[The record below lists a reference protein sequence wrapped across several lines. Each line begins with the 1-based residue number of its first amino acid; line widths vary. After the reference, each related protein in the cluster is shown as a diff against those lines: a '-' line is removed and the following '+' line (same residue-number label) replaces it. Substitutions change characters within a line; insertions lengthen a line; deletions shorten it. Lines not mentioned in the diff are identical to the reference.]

1 MRESVERLSEPKAPA
16 TEESI
21 NKIRS
26 KPKEEVPTLTI
37 NLQKSKEQQSSPDI
51 DGVFGSKTIKVL
63 PHNIS
68 SIDMP
73 FLKVKKGLYQVY
85 SKKI

>member
-1 MRESVERLSEPKAPA
+1 MRESVERLAVPKAPA

-26 KPKEEVPTLTI
+26 KPKEKVPTLTI
-37 NLQKSKEQQSSPDI
+37 NLQKSKKQQSSPEI
-51 DGVFGSKTIKVL
+51 DVFGSKTIKVL

-73 FLKVKKGLYQVY
+73 FLNVKKGLYQVY
-85 SKKI
+85 SIKI